1 MRKVIIMFA
10 LAMGIITANAQEN
23 VTVETTNGSEQPTLT
38 KEVYPQ
44 KEADGD
50 LYHGLSRKLTFD
62 RMIPPHGLEVT
73 YDKTVH
79 VIFPAE
85 VRYVDLGSPDLIAG
99 KADGAENII
108 RVKATVRNFPNE
120 TNMSVITED
129 GSFYTFNVKY
139 AAEPLLLNVE
149 MCDFIHDGS
158 TVNRPNNAQEIYLK
172 ELGSESPMLELELG
186 ADDYLTK
193 PFHLAELNARVK
205 SVIRRRQA
213 KGDVSITMGNLLL
226 YPDKRQVEVGGVPLQ
241 LNRKEFDL
249 LYYFIVNPDRVINK
263 MSLAESVWGDNIDQ
277 VDSLDFIYSQV
288 KNLRR
293 KLKQAEATVEL
304 KAVYGFGYKLSEV

>member
-1 MRKVIIMFA
+1 MKILIVEDEPDLRETIRISLVKEHFV
-10 LAMGIITANAQEN
+10 
-23 VTVETTNGSEQPTLT
+23 VETAADYFSALDKVNDYDYDCILLDIMLPGGSGL
-38 KEVYPQ
+38 
-44 KEADGD
+44 D
-50 LYHGLSRKLTFD
+50 LLRELKRLRRSDSVLIISAKDSLD
-62 RMIPPHGLEVT
+62 
-73 YDKTVH
+73 DK
-79 VIFPAE
+79 
-85 VRYVDLGSPDLIAG
+85 
-99 KADGAENII
+99 
-108 RVKATVRNFPNE
+108 
-120 TNMSVITED
+120 
-129 GSFYTFNVKY
+129 
-139 AAEPLLLNVE
+139 VE
-149 MCDFIHDGS
+149 G
-158 TVNRPNNAQEIYLK
+158 
-172 ELGSESPMLELELG
+172 LELG

-249 LYYFIVNPDRVINK
+249 LYYFIVNPDRVIDK

>member
-1 MRKVIIMFA
+1 MKILIVEDEPDLRETIRISLVKEHFV
-10 LAMGIITANAQEN
+10 
-23 VTVETTNGSEQPTLT
+23 VETAADYFSALDKVNDYDYDCILLDIMLPGGSGL
-38 KEVYPQ
+38 
-44 KEADGD
+44 D
-50 LYHGLSRKLTFD
+50 LLRELKRLRRSDSVLIISAKDSLD
-62 RMIPPHGLEVT
+62 
-73 YDKTVH
+73 DK
-79 VIFPAE
+79 
-85 VRYVDLGSPDLIAG
+85 
-99 KADGAENII
+99 
-108 RVKATVRNFPNE
+108 
-120 TNMSVITED
+120 
-129 GSFYTFNVKY
+129 
-139 AAEPLLLNVE
+139 VE
-149 MCDFIHDGS
+149 G
-158 TVNRPNNAQEIYLK
+158 
-172 ELGSESPMLELELG
+172 LELG

-288 KNLRR
+288 KTFVVN
-293 KLKQAEATVEL
+293 
-304 KAVYGFGYKLSEV
+304 